1 MTVEIFALL
10 PNTIVSKDI
19 RNHTYFKRFAD
30 AISEIGG
37 VANCIMGLPKDLKAK
52 SKENLVIV
60 KVLQGNSQE
69 QALRECQKIVW
80 DVILEA
86 IRHAELLL
94 QTFPDDENNAWLRNY
109 IKHSFNLVNNYTQFH
124 IAMKGRYDMIDS
136 ELIKLPQFKNRGD
149 EFRHIF
155 QELLPNN

>member
-19 RNHTYFKRFAD
+19 GNHSYFKRFAD

-52 SKENLVIV
+52 IKENLVIV

-80 DVILEA
+80 GETLEA
-86 IRHAELLL
+86 NRHANLLL
-94 QTFPDDENNAWLRNY
+94 QTFPDDEDNACLRNY

-124 IAMKGRYDMIDS
+124 IAIKGRYMT
-136 ELIKLPQFKNRGD
+136 
-149 EFRHIF
+149 
-155 QELLPNN
+155 

>member
-10 PNTIVSKDI
+10 SNTILSKDI
-19 RNHTYFKRFAD
+19 RNHRYFKRFAD

-37 VANCIMGLPKDLKAK
+37 VANCIMGLPKDLRAK
-52 SKENLVIV
+52 IKENLVII

-69 QALRECQKIVW
+69 GALRECQKIVW
-80 DVILEA
+80 DETLEA

-94 QTFPDDENNAWLRNY
+94 QTFPDDEDNGCLRSY

-124 IAMKGRYDMIDS
+124 IAMKGRYDMIES
-136 ELIKLPQFKNRGD
+136 EMIKLPQFKNRGD
-149 EFRHIF
+149 EFRYIF

>member
-1 MTVEIFALL
+1 VEIFALL
-10 PNTIVSKDI
+10 SNTILSKDI
-19 RNHTYFKRFAD
+19 RNHRYFKRFAD

-37 VANCIMGLPKDLKAK
+37 VANCIMGLPKDLRAK
-52 SKENLVIV
+52 IKENLVII

-80 DVILEA
+80 DETLEA

-94 QTFPDDENNAWLRNY
+94 QTFPDGEDNGCLRNY

-124 IAMKGRYDMIDS
+124 IAMKGRYDMIES
-136 ELIKLPQFKNRGD
+136 QMIKLPQFKNRRD
-149 EFRHIF
+149 EFRYIF